1 MKRLFS
7 VLTIGLLLTLLAA
20 CAAPAPTATT
30 APVQPTA
37 APAQATSAPAQPT
50 AAAATKAPSASG
62 PIKIGVMAPQTG
74 TLAAS
79 GKDMIDAWNL
89 YWNNNP
95 TTIAGREVQ
104 FFVEDDAGNPDTA
117 LTKARLL
124 VEQRGVH
131 ILVGNLVASTG
142 LAVAEYAKGN
152 GIPYFIPIVSADD
165 LTQRTRIPNVVR
177 LAGWTSSQTTHPAGE
192 WAYKQGYKTA
202 VTVAQ
207 DYAFGH
213 ETIGGFVQT
222 FTESGGK
229 ILGQI
234 WNPIGAPDFSAYI
247 AQIQSLN
254 PDLVFVEET
263 GADCG
268 RFIKQWSDFGLKG
281 KIALLGNET
290 LVDQSLLRG
299 MGNEADGI
307 ISVGKFAEGRDAP
320 ETQNFVDN
328 YDKAYKLIPGYYAV
342 NMYSAALMLAAAIDK
357 AGGKVE
363 DRTGF
368 INIIRSISL
377 DKTPLGPVKIDD
389 YGNPI
394 LNVYLRKV
402 AKRPDGRLW
411 NTVTFTWPN
420 VSQFWTYD
428 IASYLKQPVYSRDYQ
443 PGANATDPLK
453 K

>member
-1 MKRLFS
+1 MRRLFFA
-7 VLTIGLLLTLLAA
+7 LIGLLVVLAA
-20 CAAPAPTATT
+20 CAT
-30 APVQPTA
+30 PTA
-37 APAQATSAPAQPT
+37 APTSAPATAAPAQPT
-50 AAAATKAPSASG
+50 AAAAQPTQPAALG
-62 PIKIGVMAPQTG
+62 PIKIGFMAPQTG

-89 YWNNNP
+89 YWNQKGK
-95 TTIAGREVQ
+95 TVAGREVQ
-104 FFVEDDAGNPDTA
+104 IFIEDDAGNPDTA

-131 ILVGNLVASTG
+131 MLVGNLVANTG

-165 LTQRTRIPNVVR
+165 LTQRNRIPNVVR
-177 LAGWTSSQTTHPAGE
+177 LGGWTSSQTTHPLGE
-192 WAYKQGYKTA
+192 YAAKQGYKKV
-202 VTVAQ
+202 VTLAQ

-213 ETIGGFVQT
+213 ENTGGFVRT
-222 FTESGGK
+222 FTENGGAV
-229 ILGQI
+229 IAQI
-234 WNPIGAPDFSAYI
+234 WNPIGAPDFSSYI
-247 AQIQSLN
+247 AQIQNLN
-254 PDLVFVEET
+254 PDLLFVEET

-268 RFIKQWSDFGLKG
+268 RFLKQWGEFGLKG

-299 MGNEADGI
+299 MGPEAEGV
-307 ISVGKFAEGRDAP
+307 ISVGKYAEGRESP
-320 ETQNFVDN
+320 ETQNFVSA
-328 YDKAYKLIPGYYAV
+328 YDKAYNLLPSYYSV
-342 NMYSAALMLAAAIDK
+342 NTYSAAQMLVAAIEK

-363 DRTGF
+363 DKAAFVNTV
-368 INIIRSISL
+368 RSISL
-377 DKTPLGPVKIDD
+377 DNTPLGPIKIDD

-411 NTVTFTWPN
+411 NTVTSTWPN
-420 VSQFWTYD
+420 VSQFWMYKPED
-428 IASYLKQPVYSRDYQ
+428 FLKNPVYSRDYQ
-443 PGANATDPLK
+443 PGVK

>member
-1 MKRLFS
+1 MKQLF
-7 VLTIGLLLTLLAA
+7 VLVTIALLLIALAA
-20 CAAPAPTATT
+20 CAAPPTPAPTS
-30 APVQPTA
+30 APVATA
-37 APAQATSAPAQPT
+37 APAATKAPAQPT
-50 AAAATKAPSASG
+50 QPPASSAG
-62 PIKIGVMAPQTG
+62 PIKIGLMAPQTG

-89 YWNNNP
+89 YWNTNP
-95 TTIAGREVQ
+95 KTIAGREIQ

-131 ILVGNLVASTG
+131 MLVGNLVASTG

-165 LTQRTRIPNVVR
+165 LTQRNRVPSVVR

-192 WAYKQGYKTA
+192 WAAKQGYKTA

-213 ETIGGFVQT
+213 ENVGGFART
-222 FTESGGK
+222 FTQNGGK
-229 ILGQI
+229 VAGQI
-234 WNPIGAPDFSAYI
+234 WHPIGAPDFSAYM

-254 PDLVFVEET
+254 PDVVFVEET
-263 GADCG
+263 GADCA
-268 RFIKQWSDFGLKG
+268 RFVKSWSDFGLKG

-299 MGNEADGI
+299 MGPEAEGI

-320 ETQNFVDN
+320 ETQNFVTE
-328 YDKAYKLIPGYYAV
+328 YDKAYKLLPGYYAV
-342 NMYSAALMLAAAIDK
+342 NMYSAAQLVAAAIEK

-363 DRTGF
+363 DRAAFVTTVR
-368 INIIRSISL
+368 NTSL
-377 DKTPLGPVKIDD
+377 EKTPLGPVKSDE

-402 AKRPDGRLW
+402 EKRSDGRLW

-420 VSQFWTYD
+420 VSQFWTFD
-428 IASYLKQPVYSRDYQ
+428 IASYLKQPVYGRDYQ
-443 PGANATDPLK
+443 PGVNAADPLK

>member
-1 MKRLFS
+1 MKRLA
-7 VLTIGLLLTLLAA
+7 VLVAISLMLAMLAA
-20 CAAPAPTATT
+20 CAAPTPNPLPPTS
-30 APVQPTA
+30 
-37 APAQATSAPAQPT
+37 APAQATSASAQPT
-50 AAAATKAPSASG
+50 SSGSQPGAG

-89 YWNNNP
+89 YWNQKGK
-95 TTIAGREVQ
+95 TVAGREIQ
-104 FFVEDDAGNPDTA
+104 IFIEDDAGNPDTA

-131 ILVGNLVASTG
+131 MLVGNLVASTG

-165 LTQRTRIPNVVR
+165 LTQRNRIPNVVR

-192 WAYKQGYKTA
+192 WAYKQGYRKV

-213 ETIGGFVQT
+213 ETVGGFVRT
-222 FTESGGK
+222 FTESGGTV
-229 ILGQI
+229 LGQI

-268 RFIKQWSDFGLKG
+268 RFVKQWNDFGLKG

-299 MGNEADGI
+299 MGPEAEGI
-307 ISVGKFAEGRDAP
+307 ISVGKYAEGRDAP
-320 ETQNFVDN
+320 VTQKFVDD

-342 NMYSAALMLAAAIDK
+342 NMYSAALLLAAAIEK

-363 DRTGF
+363 DRAAFVNTV
-368 INIIRSISL
+368 RSISL
-377 DKTPLGPVKIDD
+377 ENTPLGPVKIDD

-402 AKRPDGRLW
+402 VKRPDGRLW
-411 NTVTFTWPN
+411 NVVTYTWPN
-420 VSQFWTYD
+420 VSQFWTYKPED
-428 IASYLKQPVYSRDYQ
+428 FLKNPVYSRDYQ
-443 PGANATDPLK
+443 PGVK